1 MRMSYDLRGCCD
13 LHVHTGP
20 DVIPRKLND
29 LEMARQASAVGL
41 GGFAIKSHVGST
53 AGRAAI
59 LRELFPELQIF
70 GGVTLN
76 RQAGGINPA
85 AVEAAAK
92 MGARLLWFPTMDA
105 RLYRKEAGAPDWGS
119 GLSALD
125 EKGEASEKAL
135 AVLRTA
141 KAYDM
146 VVGTGHLGGEEAQK
160 LVEAGHALGVRRMV
174 LTHVTLP
181 VCQMDAERLRYC
193 ASLGAVLEY
202 SYCHILSGKC
212 TAEYAARQIQAVG
225 AEHVILSTDLG
236 QANNPGPVE
245 GLAAFCGLL
254 LEHGI
259 SEKEL
264 DQMTKDNPRS
274 LLFNT

>member
-1 MRMSYDLRGCCD
+1 MSYDLRGCCD

-20 DVIPRKLND
+20 DVVLRKLND
-29 LEMARQASAVGL
+29 LEMARRASAAGMR
-41 GGFAIKSHVGST
+41 GFAVKSHVGST
-53 AGRAAI
+53 AGRVSI
-59 LRELFPELQIF
+59 LRELFPELEIF
-70 GGVTLN
+70 SGITLN
-76 RQAGGINPA
+76 RQVGGINPA
-85 AVEAAAK
+85 AVEASAK
-92 MGARLLWFPTMDA
+92 MGAKLLWFPTMDA
-105 RLYRKEAGAPDWGS
+105 RLYRKETGAPDWQS
-119 GLSALD
+119 GLSAL
-125 EKGEASEKAL
+125 KGTGEVSEETL
-135 AVLRTA
+135 AVLRMA
-141 KAYDM
+141 KEYDM
-146 VVGTGHLGGEEAQK
+146 VVGTGHLGRREAQK
-160 LVEAGHALGVRRMV
+160 LVEAGREIGVRHMV

-181 VCQMDAERLRYC
+181 VCQMDVEQLRYC
-193 ASLGAVLEY
+193 VSLGAVLEY

-245 GLAAFCGLL
+245 GLDAFCSLL

-264 DQMTKDNPRS
+264 DQMTKHNPCS